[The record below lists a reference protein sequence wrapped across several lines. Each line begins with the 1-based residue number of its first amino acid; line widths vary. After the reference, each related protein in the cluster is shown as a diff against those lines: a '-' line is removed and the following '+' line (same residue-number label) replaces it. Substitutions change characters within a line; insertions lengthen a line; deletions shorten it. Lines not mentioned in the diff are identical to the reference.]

1 MGGGPAPGMAPPEGA
16 AQDPGGAGTI
26 FSALKEQLGLR
37 LEARNGPVDVLVVD
51 SVQKIP
57 TEN

>member
-1 MGGGPAPGMAPPEGA
+1 LTPSSTFAPSR
-16 AQDPGGAGTI
+16 DL
-26 FSALKEQLGLR
+26 SLKEQLGLR
-37 LEARNGPVDVLVVD
+37 LEARKGPVDLLVID